1 MSAAT
6 GGISLVATHQ
16 YSGDEWEQYCLLLA
30 RRHYGA
36 DQVQE
41 VPARHGGDLGIEAF
55 TFCGRAFQ
63 CYAPVEPLSTN
74 ERYEKQRDKLSTDL
88 RKLETKQKELG
99 SLLGNVRIDQYIFLV
114 PIFDS
119 AKLVQHA
126 SAKAEEMR
134 ALNLPHLGQD
144 FSITVAMDSMFARE
158 RSEVL
163 ERPAALVD
171 MVQTSLEDVDV
182 WISGNSE
189 LTAKALEKLSRIQL
203 SAAQRESY
211 LEQLVNQFL
220 DSENALL
227 RLREKYPD
235 QWEAVMDA
243 RKRKERKLV
252 LEYPPGSTN
261 TAMDVNGIVRSLKED
276 LSRQVPAL
284 DDPFVDAMS
293 WGSVAD
299 WLMRC
304 PLDFE
309 PSEGAQ

>member
-1 MSAAT
+1 L
-6 GGISLVATHQ
+6 GVYLVATHH
-16 YSGDEWEQYCLLLA
+16 YSGDDWEQYCLLLA

-63 CYAPVEPLSTN
+63 CYAPVEPLSTA

-88 RKLETKQKELG
+88 RKLDTKQKELHK
-99 SLLGNVRIDQYIFLV
+99 LLGDVKIHNYIFLV

-119 AKLVQHA
+119 AQLVQHA
-126 SAKAEEMR
+126 STKSDEIR
-134 ALNLPHLGQD
+134 GKGLPFIADG
-144 FSITVAMDSMFARE
+144 FKVTVATDAIYAAE

-163 ERPAALVD
+163 ERPTSLVD
-171 MVQTSLEDVDV
+171 VVPTPPDEVDD
-182 WISGNSE
+182 WMEGNSQ
-189 LTAKALEKLSRIQL
+189 LAKVALKKLAKLRLSPTAQKT
-203 SAAQRESY
+203 Y

-220 DSENALL
+220 DSENALT

-235 QWEAVMDA
+235 QWEAATGA
-243 RKRKERKLV
+243 RVRKERKLV

-261 TAMDVNGIVRSLKED
+261 SAADVTTIVRSLKEE
-276 LSRQVPAL
+276 LARQAPAL
-284 DDPFVDAMS
+284 DDAFVDAMS
-293 WGSVAD
+293 WGSIAD

-309 PSEGAQ
+309 IESAS